1 MFLICPVLAAT
12 AFASLYFAF
21 FPVSQGREWP
31 RGMGAQW
38 EEREKRREEKFST
51 YYAKLCIK

>member
-38 EEREKRREEKFST
+38 EEREKRREEKFT